1 MKKPGSVVEF
11 NSQRDKE
18 LLEAFRN
25 QLHLLGTLSMD
36 EIFLRTSMSPA
47 SRFWVSEHR
56 ASTVVSKMLKGD
68 LISSMNPKKREMFFE
83 IYRRVKRMLEEE
95 RGLTLSEAVFRV
107 VNSPAPQFYLT
118 QKSTRAMIYR
128 IRA

>member
-1 MKKPGSVVEF
+1 MKKPGSIVEF
-11 NSQRDKE
+11 STQRDKE
-18 LLEAFRN
+18 LLEAFRK
-25 QLHLLGTLSMD
+25 QLHFLGTLSMD
-36 EIFLRTSMSPA
+36 EIFLRTSMMPS

-56 ASTVVSKMLKGD
+56 AATVVSKMLKGD

-83 IYRRVKRMLEEE
+83 IFRRVKKELEKKPKMT
-95 RGLTLSEAVFRV
+95 LTEAVFRV